1 VRPIMPLL
9 HGMVTMGFIVAGFHF
24 LRFWRRTK
32 DQLFVVFAFA
42 FWLLAIHEV
51 LLGFAG
57 GSNPEQSWIFLPSL
71 GAFGL
76 LILAILVKNFGG
88 TDKGR

>member
-1 VRPIMPLL
+1 MITLL
-9 HGMVTMGFIVAGFHF
+9 HGMVAMGFIIAGLYF

-32 DQLFVVFAFA
+32 DQLFIVFALA

-51 LLGFAG
+51 FLGLTG
-57 GSNPEQSWIFLPSL
+57 GTDPKQSWVFLPSL

-76 LILAILVKNFGG
+76 LIMAILIKNIGG
-88 TDKGR
+88 TQK